1 MSEWWLPGGV
11 AVAALVLTYLFC
23 VRPMRRGRC
32 AMPAAGSNSAADL
45 DRDLAE
51 ARTEL
56 TRLRGYAHSD
66 AQAQLDTSPTI
77 RNRVPEEEER

>member
-11 AVAALVLTYLFC
+11 TVAAFALTYFFC

-32 AMPAAGSNSAADL
+32 ATPATGSTSAADL
-45 DRDLAE
+45 DRALAE

-56 TRLRGYAHSD
+56 TRLRGYAHPD
-66 AQAQLDTSPTI
+66 AQAQLDTSPTTLD
-77 RNRVPEEEER
+77 RVPKEGDR